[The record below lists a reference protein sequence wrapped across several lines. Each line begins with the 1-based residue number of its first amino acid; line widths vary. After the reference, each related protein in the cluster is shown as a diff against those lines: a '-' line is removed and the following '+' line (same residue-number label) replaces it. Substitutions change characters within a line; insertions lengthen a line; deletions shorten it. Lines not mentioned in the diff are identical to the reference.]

1 MHLKIK
7 EGTVKTIKIKDFRNK
22 ITKPLIIEQGEK
34 IEEVANLFLDNKIN
48 RTIYIVNSKK
58 EMVGYITLKKAVKRL
73 LIDMLDSDF
82 YLKSGNENFYSL
94 SKFAS
99 ATIVD
104 EIMETDY
111 IGINDKDTLDTAI
124 KIMYKFDVQELPVM
138 NQKREVTGDLNVL
151 EIVLGW
157 KSIKGE

>member
-1 MHLKIK
+1 M
-7 EGTVKTIKIKDFRNK
+7 KTIKIKDFRNK

>member
-1 MHLKIK
+1 M
-7 EGTVKTIKIKDFRNK
+7 KTIKIKDVRNK
-22 ITKPLIIEQGEK
+22 ITKPLIVEKGKK

-48 RTIYIVNSKK
+48 RTIYVINSKK

-73 LIDMLDSDF
+73 LIDMIDSDF

-99 ATIVD
+99 ANIVD
-104 EIMETDY
+104 DIMETDY
-111 IGINDKDTLDTAI
+111 IGISDKDSLDTAV

-138 NQKREVTGDLNVL
+138 NENREVIGDLNVL
-151 EIVLGW
+151 EIIIGW
-157 KSIKGE
+157 KKIKEEEK

>member
-1 MHLKIK
+1 
-7 EGTVKTIKIKDFRNK
+7 VKTIKIKDFRNK